1 MLNLFLFGVFIG
13 GVIIFIVSRGN
24 SLKPKIK
31 EKSEDNEEKNQQE
44 IIKEEIL
51 EKKEEVIPPNVKF
64 SEEEI
69 RQRQERILG
78 NMSEKERKLF
88 LDFINEQ
95 KSNKNKNNSYVEKN
109 GSRALF
115 DIVINLFVIAAVGGL
130 IYYAMQ

>member
-1 MLNLFLFGVFIG
+1 MLNLFFSGVFIG
-13 GVIIFIVSRGN
+13 AVIIFIVSRGN
-24 SLKPKIK
+24 SQKPKIK
-31 EKSEDNEEKNQQE
+31 EKSEETEEKNPQE
-44 IIKEEIL
+44 IINEEIL
-51 EKKEEVIPPNVKF
+51 EKKEEVLHPNVRF

-95 KSNKNKNNSYVEKN
+95 KSNQNKNNSDREKN
-109 GSRALF
+109 GGRSLF